1 MAMLRAKSR
10 TQGSTGLQHHNWDV
24 RGEVILNAFADLM
37 LDEPE
42 ATVNHAAEDDDNG
55 ATESV
60 HMGDHLSC
68 TAAGAYATRASAV
81 HAFADFDGV
90 CLIMLPHR
98 TNPL

>member
-1 MAMLRAKSR
+1 MLRVKLR

-37 LDEPE
+37 LDEPD
-42 ATVNHAAEDDDNG
+42 ATVNHCFVEDDDNG
-55 ATESV
+55 ATETV
-60 HMGDHLSC
+60 HMGHQLSC

-81 HAFADFDGV
+81 HAFAEFDGV

-98 TNPL
+98 TNQL